1 VHWDGIE
8 YFSATRRRGVLY
20 AFRGSAT
27 DQPSHRFRLLGLKKT
42 SRYRLNFQD
51 RGAAAGLVLAGE
63 SLMQDG
69 VDVTLI
75 LPLSSELIFFEEV
88 R

>member
-1 VHWDGIE
+1 
-8 YFSATRRRGVLY
+8 
-20 AFRGSAT
+20 
-27 DQPSHRFRLLGLKKT
+27 LLGLKKT